1 MFASTRGR
9 RVIAQESKEVV
20 RWLKPYRLFCR
31 SDRCTQ
37 QKKIGN
43 RKGISALCHTRRCTT
58 RHYMYPKVFRSSPFP
73 FGNTDRVSGR
83 HTIVVPIGTSQDA
96 CVEKQKCASLAQL
109 RIYRSGTR
117 KRAEVLPCGLPD

>member
-1 MFASTRGR
+1 
-9 RVIAQESKEVV
+9 
-20 RWLKPYRLFCR
+20 
-31 SDRCTQ
+31 
-37 QKKIGN
+37 
-43 RKGISALCHTRRCTT
+43 
-58 RHYMYPKVFRSSPFP
+58 MYLKVFRSSPFP

-117 KRAEVLPCGLPD
+117 KRAEVLPCGLPDRGLIRSLRCEAARRFAEV